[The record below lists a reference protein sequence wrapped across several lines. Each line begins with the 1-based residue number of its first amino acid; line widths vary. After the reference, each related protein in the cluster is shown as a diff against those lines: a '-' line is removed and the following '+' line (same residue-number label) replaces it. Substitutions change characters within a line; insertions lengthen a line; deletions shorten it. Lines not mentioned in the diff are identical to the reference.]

1 MTTNEQEA
9 SAAFGAALRSARE
22 TAGIGVVE
30 MAKRLGVTRQQVW
43 RIEISESLREE
54 TIRGYAT
61 ALGLS
66 PTLSLQ

>member
-1 MTTNEQEA
+1 MGTKI
-9 SAAFGAALRSARE
+9 SLFGAVLRDARE

-43 RIEISESLREE
+43 RIEISDSLREE
-54 TIRGYAT
+54 TIRGYAK

-66 PTLSLQ
+66 PSLQLG